1 METGSYTAFSALIV
15 VSAEESVQRLRL
27 VARDGFT
34 VAEANARIA
43 SQLPLARKIEVAD
56 HVVVN
61 NGDLDRTR
69 RQVGEVHDRILGV
82 GAGIA
87 LQAAARKP

>member
-1 METGSYTAFSALIV
+1 VETGAYKAFSTLIV

-34 VAEANARIA
+34 VTEANARIA
-43 SQLPLARKIEVAD
+43 SQLPLESKTSVAD
-56 HVVVN
+56 HVVIN

-69 RQVGEVHDRILGV
+69 RQVAEVHRKLV
-82 GAGIA
+82 
-87 LQAAARKP
+87 ARFASKESEQWVR